1 MASLMSGLSARAAVV
16 APASRVAMPQSTSA
30 PVRFGFSVEA
40 AHKKGTGS
48 TKNGRDSNPKY
59 LGVKK
64 YGGEPVATGNI
75 IIRQRGNAVH
85 AGPGVGTG
93 KDYTLFALRDGEV
106 LFKPGANGKKTVRVV
121 DVVKR
126 GGREDG
132 KPSRRDKRRELY
144 TPRAEQRAAAEAAG
158 ATR

>member
-48 TKNGRDSNPKY
+48 TKNGRDSNPQY

-64 YGGEPVATGNI
+64 YGGEVVSTGNI
-75 IIRQRGNAVH
+75 IIRQRGNKVRL
-85 AGPGVGTG
+85 PPLVTC
-93 KDYTLFALRDGEV
+93 REP
-106 LFKPGANGKKTVRVV
+106 KP
-121 DVVKR
+121 
-126 GGREDG
+126 
-132 KPSRRDKRRELY
+132 
-144 TPRAEQRAAAEAAG
+144 
-158 ATR
+158 

>member
-1 MASLMSGLSARAAVV
+1 MSGLSARAAVV

-64 YGGEPVATGNI
+64 YGGEQVVTGNI
-75 IIRQRGNAVH
+75 IIRQRGN
-85 AGPGVGTG
+85 
-93 KDYTLFALRDGEV
+93 
-106 LFKPGANGKKTVRVV
+106 TVRLVPQPPPRPPPNTLKPCNFATSYPPRRITPRLRAP
-121 DVVKR
+121 DHPPSPAKRRRGVVKR
-126 GGREDG
+126 A
-132 KPSRRDKRRELY
+132 SR
-144 TPRAEQRAAAEAAG
+144 
-158 ATR
+158 

>member
-64 YGGEPVATGNI
+64 YGGEPVTTGNI
-75 IIRQRGNAVH
+75 IIRQRGNAVRLIPMTPH
-85 AGPGVGTG
+85 GRPP
-93 KDYTLFALRDGEV
+93 
-106 LFKPGANGKKTVRVV
+106 KP
-121 DVVKR
+121 
-126 GGREDG
+126 
-132 KPSRRDKRRELY
+132 
-144 TPRAEQRAAAEAAG
+144 
-158 ATR
+158 

>member
-1 MASLMSGLSARAAVV
+1 MATSYPTRLIRTRRTRRIPRAL
-16 APASRVAMPQSTSA
+16 PPNTHSTSFHVHPA
-30 PVRFGFSVEA
+30 DFFSRFRPF
-40 AHKKGTGS
+40 
-48 TKNGRDSNPKY
+48 
-59 LGVKK
+59 
-64 YGGEPVATGNI
+64 
-75 IIRQRGNAVH
+75 QVH

-121 DVVKR
+121 DAVKR